1 MNAEQIE
8 KHWKASPF
16 RPFRVYVADGRNF
29 NVPHRD
35 FMWRH
40 PAGRS
45 IFIAAG
51 EDAYEVIDMLMIT
64 TLSIGNGSSSGAKNE
79 DQQT

>member
-8 KHWKASPF
+8 QHLKASPF
-16 RPFRVYVADGRNF
+16 RPFRVCVADGRSF
-29 NVPHRD
+29 NVPHRE

-40 PAGRS
+40 PTGRT
-45 IFIAAG
+45 IFVATG

-64 TLSIGNGSSSGAKNE
+64 GLSVGNGS
-79 DQQT
+79 